1 MSATRLMCAPVLGLG
16 LALCAAAPAPPP
28 EKPGQRDT
36 PATPPAKRFEREV
49 LRLNGPGPVTALAF
63 APDGR
68 SLAAAHGKSVV
79 LWDLPTRKQVHRWQ
93 VPGTWT
99 WVSAISFSPDGR
111 TVAAAGGGGARAARE
126 DDPPALLWDARTGKL
141 VRGLGDP
148 RETCRSIAFSPDG
161 KTIAFG
167 GLRLLGFDSAT
178 GKLLWNAYPPKKLI
192 PGKVQSEPKAADVWH
207 LAWSP
212 DGRTLA
218 AVSSPNVLTLWT
230 ADGKRLAEVNGQR
243 GRRAP
248 LGGLAFAP
256 DGKALA
262 WRQPDRSVR
271 LVEPRTGR
279 TLRQLPPP
287 KDAGE
292 VDLIAVYCVAFTPDG
307 ALLASAERDVRSG
320 LLVLYDAPTG
330 KEVHRVTDKEYRIE
344 WIAFSPDGKLLALGG
359 VGAAVHLLGPLS
371 PTPLE
376 LLDKKDPSPSLL
388 DRKKSPGE
396 KE

>member
-1 MSATRLMCAPVLGLG
+1 MRPTLSICATVLGLG
-16 LALCAAAPAPPP
+16 LALCAAAPAPP

-36 PATPPAKRFEREV
+36 PVTPPAKRFEREV
-49 LRLNGPGPVTALAF
+49 LRLSGPGPVTALSF
-63 APDGR
+63 APGGR
-68 SLAAAHGKSVV
+68 ALAAAHGKSVI

-111 TVAAAGGGGARAARE
+111 TIAAAGGGGARAARE

-167 GLRLLGFDSAT
+167 GMRLLGFDAAT

-192 PGKVQSEPKAADVWH
+192 PGKVQSEPAANVWH

-212 DGRTLA
+212 DGRTFA

-230 ADGKRLAEVNGQR
+230 AHGKRLAEVNGQR
-243 GRRAP
+243 VQRAP
-248 LGGLAFAP
+248 VGGLAFAP
-256 DGKALA
+256 DGKTLA
-262 WRQPDRSVR
+262 WRQPDCSVR

-292 VDLIAVYCVAFTPDG
+292 ADPSAIYCAAFSPDG
-307 ALLASAERDVRSG
+307 ALLASAERDTGSG
-320 LLVLYDAPTG
+320 LLVLYDVPTG

-344 WIAFSPDGKLLALGG
+344 WIAFSPDGKLLAVGG
-359 VGAAVHLLGPLS
+359 VDSTVHLLGPLA

-376 LLDKKDPSPSLL
+376 LLDKKDPSPGLL